1 MARALKKYV
10 LDTNCFID
18 AARDPLANAAF
29 ETFCTRAAPC
39 LYLSAVVAAEL
50 RAGAGRSRS
59 RLERLVLA
67 PYIRRGRVIAPSAN
81 SWEALGDT
89 LATLGARHGLSL
101 ADAPRSFVFDILIA
115 HSCREAGAILVSAN
129 TRDME
134 RIARVFAFDF
144 VTPYPAHHAKYRTS
158 RDG

>member
-1 MARALKKYV
+1 MTRAPRKYV

-18 AARDPLANAAF
+18 AARDPIAGAAF
-29 ETFCTRAAPC
+29 ETFCGHASPG

-59 RLERLVLA
+59 RLERMVLA
-67 PYIRRGRVIAPSAN
+67 PYIRRGRVVAPSAR

-89 LATLGARHGLSL
+89 LATLSARHGLVL
-101 ADAPRSFVFDILIA
+101 ADVSRSFVFDILIA

-134 RIARVFAFDF
+134 RIARVFAFDY
-144 VTPYPAHHAKYRTS
+144 VAPYPRLL
-158 RDG
+158 

>member
-1 MARALKKYV
+1 MARAPRKYV

-18 AARDPLANAAF
+18 AARDPVAGAAF
-29 ETFCTRAAPC
+29 ETFCAQASPA

-59 RLERLVLA
+59 RLERVVLA
-67 PYIRRGRVIAPSAN
+67 PYVRRGRVIAPSAR

-89 LATLGARHGLSL
+89 LATLSARHGLVL
-101 ADAPRSFVFDILIA
+101 ADVPPSFVFDILIA

-129 TRDME
+129 TRDVR
-134 RIARVFAFDF
+134 RIARVFSFEF
-144 VTPYPAHHAKYRTS
+144 VAPYPTHP
-158 RDG
+158 